1 MSDPAVIESCIS
13 GAALAPLTGEQR
25 QKLAQLARRAF
36 DRICRRS
43 SADIGGSG
51 RVCPRPSASIGGSDF
66 DSWRHAQIRQCV
78 ERAGIRECRQE
89 DYDVVKAH
97 FLRLLGHAEMAE
109 RMQARADV
117 EPRRQALGK
126 LHRECREASDVI
138 DRPLE
143 YVAAISAARFK
154 TRTIDD
160 LSEKQL
166 WSLVF
171 DLRRNAQRRRNGGRT
186 YPKRVA

>member
-1 MSDPAVIESCIS
+1 MSDPTIIESCIT

-25 QKLAQLARRAF
+25 QKLARLARSAYDRLRRRAPA
-36 DRICRRS
+36 
-43 SADIGGSG
+43 SAA
-51 RVCPRPSASIGGSDF
+51 PLPDF
-66 DSWRHAQIRQCV
+66 DTWRHAQVRLCV
-78 ERAGIRECRQE
+78 ERGGVTECRQE

-97 FLRLLGHAEMAE
+97 FLRVLGQAEMAE
-109 RMQARADV
+109 RMQARAEC

-126 LHRECREASDVI
+126 LHRECEAAADVI

-143 YVAAISAARFK
+143 YVASIAKSRFK
-154 TRTIDD
+154 TRILDD

-171 DLRRNAQRRRNGGRT
+171 DIRRNAQRRRNGGRVR
-186 YPKRVA
+186 PVAPRGPRRSA